1 MIKQTNKYSDI
12 INMPH
17 HASKT
22 HPQMSLEARSAQF
35 APFAALTGYGDAINE
50 TGRLTN
56 EKIEIDDELKEIL
69 NEKMIKI
76 KSKLSERLTVSFT
89 YFIPDEKK
97 SGGKY
102 VTVKGIVKKVNDN
115 SIILEDKTEILI
127 EDIIDIT
134 RIDEY

>member
-1 MIKQTNKYSDI
+1 MFSSTDKYNDI
-12 INMPH
+12 INMQH
-17 HASKT
+17 HVSKT
-22 HPQMSLEARSAQF
+22 HPQMSLKARSAQF
-35 APFAALTGYGDAINE
+35 APFAALTGYGDVINE

-69 NEKMIKI
+69 NEEIMKI
-76 KSKLSERLTVSFT
+76 KSKLSKRLTISFT
-89 YFIPDEKK
+89 YFIPDAKK
-97 SGGKY
+97 NGGKY

-134 RIDEY
+134 RV

>member
-1 MIKQTNKYSDI
+1 MFSSNDKYNDI

-17 HASKT
+17 HVSKT

-35 APFAALTGYGDAINE
+35 APFAALTGYGDVINE

-69 NEKMIKI
+69 NEEIMKI
-76 KSKLSERLTVSFT
+76 KGKLSKRLTISFT
-89 YFIPDEKK
+89 YFIPDAKK
-97 SGGKY
+97 NGGKY

-134 RIDEY
+134 II

>member
-1 MIKQTNKYSDI
+1 MFSSTDKYNDI

-17 HASKT
+17 HVSKT
-22 HPQMSLEARSAQF
+22 HPQMSLKARSAQF
-35 APFAALTGYGDAINE
+35 APFAALTGYGDVINE

-69 NEKMIKI
+69 NEEIMKI
-76 KSKLSERLTVSFT
+76 KSKLSKRLTISFT
-89 YFIPDEKK
+89 YFIPDAKK
-97 SGGKY
+97 NGGKY

-127 EDIIDIT
+127 EDVIDIT
-134 RIDEY
+134 RV

>member
-1 MIKQTNKYSDI
+1 MFSSTDKYDDI

-17 HASKT
+17 HVSKT
-22 HPQMSLEARSAQF
+22 HPQMSLKARSAQF
-35 APFAALTGYGDAINE
+35 APFAALTGYGDVINE

-69 NEKMIKI
+69 NEEIMKI
-76 KSKLSERLTVSFT
+76 KSKLSKRLTISFT
-89 YFIPDEKK
+89 YFIPDAKK
-97 SGGKY
+97 NGGKY

-134 RIDEY
+134 II

>member
-1 MIKQTNKYSDI
+1 MFSSTDKYNDI

-17 HASKT
+17 HVSKT
-22 HPQMSLEARSAQF
+22 HPQMSLKARSAQF
-35 APFAALTGYGDAINE
+35 APFAALTGYGDVINE

-69 NEKMIKI
+69 NEEIMKI
-76 KSKLSERLTVSFT
+76 KSKLSKRLTISFT
-89 YFIPDEKK
+89 YFIPDAKK
-97 SGGKY
+97 NGGKY

-134 RIDEY
+134 RV

>member
-1 MIKQTNKYSDI
+1 MFSSTDKYDDI

-17 HASKT
+17 HVSKT
-22 HPQMSLEARSAQF
+22 HPQMSLKARSAQF
-35 APFAALTGYGDAINE
+35 APFAALTGYGDVINE

-69 NEKMIKI
+69 NEEIMKI
-76 KSKLSERLTVSFT
+76 KSKLSESLTVSFT

-97 SGGKY
+97 NGGKY

-134 RIDEY
+134 II

>member
-1 MIKQTNKYSDI
+1 MFSSTDKYNYI

-17 HASKT
+17 HVSKT
-22 HPQMSLEARSAQF
+22 HPQMSLKARSAQF
-35 APFAALTGYGDAINE
+35 APFAALTGYGDVINE

-69 NEKMIKI
+69 NEEIMKI
-76 KSKLSERLTVSFT
+76 KSKLSKRLTISFT
-89 YFIPDEKK
+89 YFIPDAKK
-97 SGGKY
+97 NGGKY

-127 EDIIDIT
+127 EDVIDIT
-134 RIDEY
+134 II

>member
-1 MIKQTNKYSDI
+1 MFSSTDKYNDI

-17 HASKT
+17 HVSKT
-22 HPQMSLEARSAQF
+22 HPQMSLKARSAQF
-35 APFAALTGYGDAINE
+35 APFAALTGYSDVINE

-69 NEKMIKI
+69 NEEIMKI
-76 KSKLSERLTVSFT
+76 KSKLSKRLTVSFT

-97 SGGKY
+97 NGGKY

-134 RIDEY
+134 II

>member
-1 MIKQTNKYSDI
+1 MFSSNDKYDDI

-17 HASKT
+17 HVSKT
-22 HPQMSLEARSAQF
+22 HPQMSLKARSAQF
-35 APFAALTGYGDAINE
+35 APFAALTGYGDVINE

-69 NEKMIKI
+69 NEEIMKI
-76 KSKLSERLTVSFT
+76 KSKLSESLTVSFT

-97 SGGKY
+97 NGGKY

-134 RIDEY
+134 II

>member
-1 MIKQTNKYSDI
+1 MFSSTDKYNDI

-17 HASKT
+17 HVSKT
-22 HPQMSLEARSAQF
+22 HPQMSLKARSAQF
-35 APFAALTGYGDAINE
+35 APFAALTGYGDVINE

-69 NEKMIKI
+69 NEEIMKI
-76 KSKLSERLTVSFT
+76 KSKLSKRLTISFT
-89 YFIPDEKK
+89 YFIPDTKK
-97 SGGKY
+97 NGGKY

-127 EDIIDIT
+127 EDVIDIT
-134 RIDEY
+134 RV

>member
-1 MIKQTNKYSDI
+1 MFSSTDKYNDI
-12 INMPH
+12 INMQH
-17 HASKT
+17 HVSKT
-22 HPQMSLEARSAQF
+22 HPQMSLKARSAQF
-35 APFAALTGYGDAINE
+35 APFAALTGYGDVINE

-69 NEKMIKI
+69 NEEIMKI
-76 KSKLSERLTVSFT
+76 KSKLSKRLTISFT

-97 SGGKY
+97 NGGKY

-134 RIDEY
+134 RV

>member
-1 MIKQTNKYSDI
+1 MFSSTDKYDDI

-17 HASKT
+17 HVSKT

-35 APFAALTGYGDAINE
+35 APFAALTGYGDVINE

-69 NEKMIKI
+69 NEEIMKI
-76 KSKLSERLTVSFT
+76 KGKLSERLTVSFT

-97 SGGKY
+97 NGGKY

-134 RIDEY
+134 II

>member
-1 MIKQTNKYSDI
+1 MFSSTDKYNDI

-17 HASKT
+17 HVSKT
-22 HPQMSLEARSAQF
+22 HPQMSLKARSAQF
-35 APFAALTGYGDAINE
+35 APFAALTGYGDVINE

-69 NEKMIKI
+69 TEEIMKI
-76 KSKLSERLTVSFT
+76 KSKLSERLTISFT

-97 SGGKY
+97 NGGKY

-127 EDIIDIT
+127 EDVIDIT
-134 RIDEY
+134 RV

>member
-1 MIKQTNKYSDI
+1 MVSSVDKYKDI

-17 HASKT
+17 HVSKT

-35 APFAALTGYGDAINE
+35 APFAALVGYGDVINE

-56 EKIEIDDELKEIL
+56 EKIEIDEEVKKILDEKIR
-69 NEKMIKI
+69 II
-76 KSKLSERLTVSFT
+76 KSKLSESVTASFT

-102 VTVKGIVKKVNDN
+102 ITVKGIVKKINDT

-127 EDIIDIT
+127 EDIIDI
-134 RIDEY
+134 EEE

>member
-1 MIKQTNKYSDI
+1 MFSSTDKYDDI

-17 HASKT
+17 HVSKT

-35 APFAALTGYGDAINE
+35 APFAALTGYGDVINE

-69 NEKMIKI
+69 NEEIMKI
-76 KSKLSERLTVSFT
+76 KSELSERLTVSFT

-97 SGGKY
+97 NGGKY

-134 RIDEY
+134 II

>member
-1 MIKQTNKYSDI
+1 MFSSNDKYDDI

-17 HASKT
+17 HVSKT

-35 APFAALTGYGDAINE
+35 APFAALTGYGDVINE

-69 NEKMIKI
+69 NEEIMKI
-76 KSKLSERLTVSFT
+76 KNKLSERLTVSFT

-97 SGGKY
+97 NGGKY

-134 RIDEY
+134 II

>member
-1 MIKQTNKYSDI
+1 MFSSTDKYNDI

-17 HASKT
+17 HVSKT
-22 HPQMSLEARSAQF
+22 HPQMSLKARSAQF
-35 APFAALTGYGDAINE
+35 APFAALTGYGDVINE

-69 NEKMIKI
+69 NEEIMKI
-76 KSKLSERLTVSFT
+76 KSKLSKRLTISFT
-89 YFIPDEKK
+89 YFIPDTKK
-97 SGGKY
+97 NGGKY

-127 EDIIDIT
+127 EDVIDIT
-134 RIDEY
+134 II

>member
-1 MIKQTNKYSDI
+1 MFSSTDKYDDI

-17 HASKT
+17 HVSKT

-35 APFAALTGYGDAINE
+35 APFAALTGYGDVINE

-69 NEKMIKI
+69 NEEIMKI
-76 KSKLSERLTVSFT
+76 KNKLSERLTVSFT

-97 SGGKY
+97 NGGKY

-134 RIDEY
+134 II

>member
-1 MIKQTNKYSDI
+1 MFSSTDKYNDI
-12 INMPH
+12 INMQH
-17 HASKT
+17 HVSKT

-35 APFAALTGYGDAINE
+35 APFAALTGYGDVINE

-69 NEKMIKI
+69 NEEIMKI
-76 KSKLSERLTVSFT
+76 KSKLSKRLTISFT
-89 YFIPDEKK
+89 YFIPDAKK
-97 SGGKY
+97 NGGKY

-134 RIDEY
+134 RV

>member
-1 MIKQTNKYSDI
+1 MFSSTDKYNDI

-17 HASKT
+17 HVSKT
-22 HPQMSLEARSAQF
+22 HPQMSLKARSAQF
-35 APFAALTGYGDAINE
+35 APFAALTGYGDVINE

-69 NEKMIKI
+69 NEEIMKI
-76 KSKLSERLTVSFT
+76 KGKLSKRLTISFT
-89 YFIPDEKK
+89 YFIPDAKK
-97 SGGKY
+97 NGGKY

-134 RIDEY
+134 II

>member
-1 MIKQTNKYSDI
+1 MFSSTDKYNDI
-12 INMPH
+12 INMQH
-17 HASKT
+17 HVSKT
-22 HPQMSLEARSAQF
+22 HPQMSLKARSAQF
-35 APFAALTGYGDAINE
+35 APFAALTGYGDVINE

-69 NEKMIKI
+69 NEEIMKI
-76 KSKLSERLTVSFT
+76 KSKLSKRLTISFT
-89 YFIPDEKK
+89 YFIPDAKK
-97 SGGKY
+97 NGGKY

-134 RIDEY
+134 II

>member
-1 MIKQTNKYSDI
+1 MFSSTDKYNDI

-17 HASKT
+17 HVSKT
-22 HPQMSLEARSAQF
+22 HPQMSLKARSAQF
-35 APFAALTGYGDAINE
+35 APFAALTGYGDVINE

-69 NEKMIKI
+69 NEEIMKI
-76 KSKLSERLTVSFT
+76 KGKLSKRLTISFT
-89 YFIPDEKK
+89 YFIPDAKK
-97 SGGKY
+97 NGGKY

-127 EDIIDIT
+127 EDVIDIT
-134 RIDEY
+134 RV

>member
-1 MIKQTNKYSDI
+1 MFSSTDKYNDI

-17 HASKT
+17 HVSKT
-22 HPQMSLEARSAQF
+22 HPQMSLKARSAQF
-35 APFAALTGYGDAINE
+35 APFAALTGYGDVINE

-69 NEKMIKI
+69 NEEIMNI
-76 KSKLSERLTVSFT
+76 KSKLSKRLTISFT
-89 YFIPDEKK
+89 YFIPDAKK
-97 SGGKY
+97 NGGKY
-102 VTVKGIVKKVNDN
+102 VTVKGIAKKVNDN

-134 RIDEY
+134 RV

>member
-1 MIKQTNKYSDI
+1 MFSSTDKYNDI

-17 HASKT
+17 HVSKT
-22 HPQMSLEARSAQF
+22 HPQMSLKARSAQF
-35 APFAALTGYGDAINE
+35 APFAALTGYGDVINE

-69 NEKMIKI
+69 NEEIMKI
-76 KSKLSERLTVSFT
+76 KSKLSKRLTISFT
-89 YFIPDEKK
+89 YFIPDAKK
-97 SGGKY
+97 NGGKY

-127 EDIIDIT
+127 EDVIDIT
-134 RIDEY
+134 II

>member
-1 MIKQTNKYSDI
+1 MFSSTDKYNDI

-17 HASKT
+17 HVSKT
-22 HPQMSLEARSAQF
+22 HPQMSLKARSAQF
-35 APFAALTGYGDAINE
+35 APFAALTGYGDVINE

-69 NEKMIKI
+69 NEEIMKI
-76 KSKLSERLTVSFT
+76 KSKLSKRLTISFT
-89 YFIPDEKK
+89 YFIPDAKK
-97 SGGKY
+97 NGGKY

-134 RIDEY
+134 II

>member
-1 MIKQTNKYSDI
+1 MVSSVDKYKDI

-17 HASKT
+17 HVSKT

-35 APFAALTGYGDAINE
+35 APFAALVGYGDVKSVNAKDAV
-50 TGRLTN
+50 
-56 EKIEIDDELKEIL
+56 KIEIDEEVKKILDEKIR
-69 NEKMIKI
+69 II
-76 KSKLSERLTVSFT
+76 KSKLSESVTASFT

-102 VTVKGIVKKVNDN
+102 ITVKGIVKKINDT

-127 EDIIDIT
+127 EDIIDI
-134 RIDEY
+134 EEE

>member
-1 MIKQTNKYSDI
+1 MFSSTDKYNDI
-12 INMPH
+12 INMQH
-17 HASKT
+17 HVSKT
-22 HPQMSLEARSAQF
+22 HPQMSLKARSAQF
-35 APFAALTGYGDAINE
+35 APFAALTGYGDVINE

-56 EKIEIDDELKEIL
+56 EKIEIDDEIKEIL
-69 NEKMIKI
+69 NEEIMKI
-76 KSKLSERLTVSFT
+76 KSKLSKRLTISFT

-97 SGGKY
+97 NGGKY

-134 RIDEY
+134 RV

>member
-1 MIKQTNKYSDI
+1 MFSSTDKYNDI

-17 HASKT
+17 HVSKT
-22 HPQMSLEARSAQF
+22 HPQMSLKARSAQF
-35 APFAALTGYGDAINE
+35 APFAALTGYGDVINE

-69 NEKMIKI
+69 NEEIMKI
-76 KSKLSERLTVSFT
+76 KSKLSKRLTISFT
-89 YFIPDEKK
+89 YFIPDAKK
-97 SGGKY
+97 NGGKY

-127 EDIIDIT
+127 EDVIDI
-134 RIDEY
+134 III

>member
-1 MIKQTNKYSDI
+1 MFSSTDKYNDI

-17 HASKT
+17 HVSKT

-35 APFAALTGYGDAINE
+35 APFAALTGYGDVINE

-56 EKIEIDDELKEIL
+56 EKVEIDDELKEIL
-69 NEKMIKI
+69 NEEIMNI
-76 KSKLSERLTVSFT
+76 KSKLSKRLTISFT

-97 SGGKY
+97 NGGKY

-134 RIDEY
+134 II

>member
-1 MIKQTNKYSDI
+1 MFSSTDKYDDI

-17 HASKT
+17 HVSKT
-22 HPQMSLEARSAQF
+22 HPQMSLKARSAQF
-35 APFAALTGYGDAINE
+35 APFAALTGYGDVINE

-69 NEKMIKI
+69 NEEIMKI
-76 KSKLSERLTVSFT
+76 KGKLSKRLTISFT
-89 YFIPDEKK
+89 YFIPDAKK
-97 SGGKY
+97 NGGKY

-134 RIDEY
+134 RV

>member
-1 MIKQTNKYSDI
+1 MFSSTDKYNDI

-17 HASKT
+17 HVSKT
-22 HPQMSLEARSAQF
+22 HPQMSLKARSAQF
-35 APFAALTGYGDAINE
+35 APFAALTGYGDVINE

-56 EKIEIDDELKEIL
+56 ENIELDDELKEIL
-69 NEKMIKI
+69 NEEIMKI
-76 KSKLSERLTVSFT
+76 KSKLSKRLTISFT
-89 YFIPDEKK
+89 YFIPDAKK
-97 SGGKY
+97 NGGKY

-134 RIDEY
+134 II

>member
-1 MIKQTNKYSDI
+1 MFSSTDKYNDI

-17 HASKT
+17 HVSKT

-35 APFAALTGYGDAINE
+35 APFAALTGYGDVINE

-69 NEKMIKI
+69 NEEIMKI
-76 KSKLSERLTVSFT
+76 KSKLSKRLTISFT
-89 YFIPDEKK
+89 YFIPDAKK
-97 SGGKY
+97 NGGKY

-134 RIDEY
+134 RV